1 MDASCEALPEK
12 AMTRRTLRRASAP
25 RQQDTLFRMIIR
37 VLNGANRQYSS
48 PIRYT
53 NSLTDAATFSWDYE
67 RAEIIA
73 DGAIH
78 AIGVV
83 LGLAGGVVLLSI
95 AFGTARSAE
104 ITPAIIYVVGLLSML
119 GLSAA
124 YNMWPVS
131 PRKWMLRR
139 FDHSSIYL
147 LIAATYTAFL
157 LHVESGIVSEAL
169 LTIIWLTSAAGIAL
183 KLLWPGCLDRLSIG
197 LYLMLGWSGALAYK
211 PIAATLHP
219 TTLWLIVVGG
229 AIYSIGVLFHVWQRL
244 RFHNAIW
251 HCFVLSAATVHYVA
265 VLSCVT

>member
-1 MDASCEALPEK
+1 M
-12 AMTRRTLRRASAP
+12 
-25 RQQDTLFRMIIR
+25 
-37 VLNGANRQYSS
+37 
-48 PIRYT
+48 

-73 DGAIH
+73 DGVIH
-78 AIGVV
+78 GIGVA
-83 LGLAGGVVLLSI
+83 LGLAGGVVLLSL
-95 AFGTARSAE
+95 AFGTARRAE

-119 GLSAA
+119 GFSAA

-139 FDHSSIYL
+139 FDHSSIYV
-147 LIAATYTAFL
+147 LIAASYTAFL
-157 LHVESGIVSEAL
+157 LHVESGIVPPAL
-169 LTIIWLTSAAGIAL
+169 LTIIWLTSATGIAL
-183 KLLWPGCLDRLSIG
+183 KLLWPGRLDRLSIG
-197 LYLMLGWSGALAYK
+197 LYLVLGWSGALAYK

-219 TTLWLIVVGG
+219 TTLWLIIVGG

-251 HCFVLSAATVHYVA
+251 HSFVLSAATVHYAA